1 MNTVK
6 RRFIRQNRELA
17 KNNSN
22 QSLRIRALECDISR
36 LVAENFSLKEHINAL
51 QNELTITQ
59 SQISISNIDGVK
71 SQLEEKL
78 REIGTLVAE
87 LGSSQQTGN
96 NRRRESL
103 DAIYSAKK
111 AESAGQATRKPRIP
125 LAEATGQEGRLPT
138 IAEDKYYPRR
148 TLDAE
153 EIRPLRL
160 SNNSNESPDL
170 GPPPVAHF
178 EYEDPIKFDPH
189 SMPGDQPASLPAQE
203 DDALPTDLSVNLET
217 RRKRKDGQ
225 PKITVRRS
233 SIFATEADESAQ
245 QPVRTSAKR
254 KLSAREAEDTGNA
267 GVKDD
272 FRFSRKTTGLNE
284 PDVVEA
290 KKRDENTAIDNAGKE
305 ENAPTE
311 SARTERRVLGDNGTG
326 RPSRRARAA
335 VNYAEP
341 NLISK
346 MRRPTKEFIPA
357 VIGDSKRAVSTDAKS
372 AVKDRPIRTV
382 IIKREEGTESS
393 WKNLPPAKD
402 EDEPQSPSAQKAH
415 SVAAQRSTSEARIGD
430 DQETIPKSSASGAAI
445 SALMSSRRGTVSQAT
460 PAIPYEADEAGIG
473 REDEDNEQA
482 MAKRMQEMDLYDFK
496 DSSPADGGQ
505 AKAPIKSARRHSSVP
520 KPETAKMGSAAEKES
535 ARRHVSAGSV
545 VGVTTG
551 TVQAGRSERA
561 AARRKSMML

>member
-1 MNTVK
+1 MSPQKPVRNTSAISKDGLKKPTDPVK
-6 RRFIRQNRELA
+6 DLEKPRPRERRPR
-17 KNNSN
+17 
-22 QSLRIRALECDISR
+22 
-36 LVAENFSLKEHINAL
+36 VAP
-51 QNELTITQ
+51 QQ
-59 SQISISNIDGVK
+59 GVQI
-71 SQLEEKL
+71 
-78 REIGTLVAE
+78 
-87 LGSSQQTGN
+87 
-96 NRRRESL
+96 
-103 DAIYSAKK
+103 K
-111 AESAGQATRKPRIP
+111 AEPIVDIVE
-125 LAEATGQEGRLPT
+125 LHLLP
-138 IAEDKYYPRR
+138 D
-148 TLDAE
+148 LDE
-153 EIRPLRL
+153 VEPY
-160 SNNSNESPDL
+160 L
-170 GPPPVAHF
+170 GPP
-178 EYEDPIKFDPH
+178 KT
-189 SMPGDQPASLPAQE
+189 PAPDLFS
-203 DDALPTDLSVNLET
+203 PTPSTE
-217 RRKRKDGQ
+217 
-225 PKITVRRS
+225 PSAARS
-233 SIFATEADESAQ
+233 EARAGTPPPTGATD
-245 QPVRTSAKR
+245 
-254 KLSAREAEDTGNA
+254 
-267 GVKDD
+267 
-272 FRFSRKTTGLNE
+272 
-284 PDVVEA
+284 
-290 KKRDENTAIDNAGKE
+290 
-305 ENAPTE
+305 
-311 SARTERRVLGDNGTG
+311 GTG